1 MSFVT
6 TTSPYSVDQT
16 VARLRAAI
24 ERRGITVFAQVDHAA
39 AARRAGLE
47 LADEQVLI
55 FGDPRAG
62 TLLMQDDARVGYELP
77 LRLLVWS
84 DGATT
89 MIGHGPPAELGGRYD
104 LGGHGEVLKRMAGLL
119 GQLIEEAAGEE

>member
-1 MSFVT
+1 MSFLT
-6 TTSPYSVDQT
+6 ATSAYPVDQT
-16 VARLRAAI
+16 VTRLRGAI

-39 AARRAGLE
+39 ASREAGLE

-84 DGATT
+84 DGATMT
-89 MIGHGPPAELGGRYD
+89 IGYRQPAELGERYELD
-104 LGGHGEVLKRMAGLL
+104 GHVEVLERMAGLL
-119 GQLIEEAAGEE
+119 GRLIEEATGQE